1 MYKIENGD
9 QPCSPKTMKNTGNAD
24 PHTATNPNENVQT
37 YLTLGEGDFS
47 WSVDLSKH
55 LSELSARTTGVYSS
69 RLLATGFDAKDDLL
83 KKYLDFDCTLKR
95 ICRMQSDRF
104 QVQIEHGVNAIIGNK
119 NSATIISSSEL
130 INNRKANFVFF
141 NHPHLGTEDAA
152 LHGYFLYHLFDSV
165 RTIWMAASGLFVLT
179 LVDGQYERWQCQEA
193 AQKHRFRLLER
204 YRFVPN
210 AIENSVYELRRH
222 QTGKSFRTRTGGSY
236 SFVFARIEDTAP
248 PIEVMSDLPW
258 FQNTKEMTSNRTGK
272 PEDRRIDVLFSCPH
286 CDRTFREERSVE
298 NHILSKHQNGK
309 KRNLECTFCKEP
321 RVFDSEASLRDH
333 QQAKHR
339 GIHGTILPDWVGNS
353 KPEYYPALG
362 QCLVCGCKFT
372 PYFGTDEHFA
382 SFLPQPQKQIPCR
395 FCMKIFGSERAKNQH
410 ENYCSQ
416 VRHTQSSL

>member
-1 MYKIENGD
+1 MRNH
-9 QPCSPKTMKNTGNAD
+9 PN
-24 PHTATNPNENVQT
+24 TATNPHENVQT

-55 LSELSARTTGVYSS
+55 LSELSARTTANHGRVYSS

-104 QVQIEHGVNAIIGNK
+104 QVQIVHGVNAIIDNK
-119 NSATIISSSEL
+119 NSTTISSSEFL
-130 INNRKANFVFF
+130 NNRKANFVFF
-141 NHPHLGTEDAA
+141 NHPHLGTEDAV
-152 LHGYFLYHLFDSV
+152 LHGYFLHHLFDSV
-165 RTIWMAASGLFVLT
+165 RAKWMAASGLFVLT

-193 AQKHRFRLLER
+193 AQKQGFRLLAR

-210 AIENSVYELRRH
+210 AIEDSVYELRRH

-236 SFVFARIEDTAP
+236 SFVFARTENTSP
-248 PIEVMSDLPW
+248 PIEMMSDLPW
-258 FQNTKEMTSNRTGK
+258 FQNTKEMQTSHRK
-272 PEDRRIDVLFSCPH
+272 QDDRRIDMLFSCPH
-286 CDRTFREERSVE
+286 CDRTFREERSVK

-309 KRNLECTFCKEP
+309 QQKFECTFCKEP
-321 RVFDSEASLRDH
+321 RVFDSEASLHDH

-339 GIHGTILPDWVGNS
+339 GIHRTILPDWVDNNR
-353 KPEYYPALG
+353 PEYYPALG
-362 QCLVCGCKFT
+362 QCLVCRCKFT
-372 PYFGTDEHFA
+372 PCFGSDEHFA
-382 SFLPQPQKQIPCR
+382 KFLPQPQKEIPCR

-416 VRHTQSSL
+416 LRHRETSTPSSL